1 MRFRPSS
8 RALEVFPRNAFSPTD
23 TNSRAVA
30 VRNCRTNRS
39 ESIRSSEAA
48 TGKRTATFS
57 ARATLSARDSQPARD
72 SKQVRRAKAGREISN
87 RAGRGYSGQELD
99 CVKGG

>member
-23 TNSRAVA
+23 TNLRAVA

-39 ESIRSSEAA
+39 ESIRRSEAA
-48 TGKRTATFS
+48 TGRPTATF
-57 ARATLSARDSQPARD
+57 SARDSQPARD

-87 RAGRGYSGQELD
+87 RAGRSNSLKD
-99 CVKGG
+99 LVVVKGG